1 MNQDSPG
8 RLLVVG
14 KVLRPH
20 GKRGLLRIWL
30 YAGSEASFLGVEAVF
45 LRSISGETREYRVT
59 SAKPHKKI
67 FLMQLE
73 GVNSREEGEKYK
85 GNEILV
91 KKETLSRE
99 DDEYFWY
106 ELLGLK
112 VYLESGEYLASVSQI
127 IPSGGND
134 IYVVK
139 KDEREFYI
147 PATHEVVKE
156 IDLED
161 GKMIVS
167 AMEGL
172 LDLNEI

>member
-20 GKRGLLRIWL
+20 GTSGLLRIWS
-30 YAGSEASFLGVEAVF
+30 YAGSDTSFLGVGTVS
-45 LRSISGETREYRVT
+45 LRSNSGDTRECRVV
-59 SAKPHKKI
+59 SVKPHKNI

-73 GVNSREEGEKYK
+73 GVSSKEEAEQYRGD
-85 GNEILV
+85 EILV
-91 KKETLSRE
+91 SKEALSRE
-99 DDEYFWY
+99 DNEYFWY
-106 ELLGLK
+106 ELLGLE
-112 VYLESGEYLASVSQI
+112 VYLKSGECLGSISQI
-127 IPSGGND
+127 ISSGSND
-134 IYVVK
+134 IYVVQ
-139 KDEREFYI
+139 KDQKELFI

-156 IDLED
+156 IDLKN
-161 GKMIVS
+161 GKMIIS